1 MPSSAPVPV
10 AGAGPAAT
18 RPGRVHVYTGDGKG
32 KTTAAFGLALRAAGH
47 GQRVLVVQFL
57 KSGALGEVAAL
68 AGHPLIEVE
77 QYAGGRR
84 RRACSPEPPSPLPPA
99 GDARRGL
106 ARARAA
112 VADGRYALVVLDEVD
127 VAWSLGL
134 LSEADLLALLEAR
147 RPEVEV
153 VFTGRGAP
161 AALLARAD
169 LVTEMRAV
177 RHYFASGT
185 PARAGVEY

>member
-1 MPSSAPVPV
+1 MPMRATT
-10 AGAGPAAT
+10 PAVT

-68 AGHPLIEVE
+68 AGHPLVEVE

-112 VADGRYALVVLDEVD
+112 VAGGRYALVVLDEID
-127 VAWSLGL
+127 VACTLGL
-134 LSEADLLALLEAR
+134 VSEADLLSLVDAR
-147 RPEVEV
+147 GPGVEV
-153 VFTGRGAP
+153 VFTGRDAP

-177 RHYFASGT
+177 RHYFTSGT